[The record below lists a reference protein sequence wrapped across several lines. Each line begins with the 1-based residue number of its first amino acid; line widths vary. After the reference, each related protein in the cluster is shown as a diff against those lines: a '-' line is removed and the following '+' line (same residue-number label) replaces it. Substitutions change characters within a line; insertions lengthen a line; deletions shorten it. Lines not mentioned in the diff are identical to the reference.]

1 MGARVADKMKF
12 IGDLKAGME
21 LQSEPFLLHDVVR
34 RQSKDGRPFLLLTLR
49 DRTGQVAG
57 VFWDVPLTVDVWARP
72 GLAVRVTGRVNLYKE
87 SIQVSVNDMTRA
99 AGLDLTAFLPA
110 SRRSL
115 EAMRAELRAAVV
127 TLAEPWQTLAAHLLL
142 EGELAE
148 RYATAPA
155 ARGMHHAFI
164 GGLLEHSL
172 SMVAVAR
179 LLAGHYPHVDVDLLV
194 CGALLHD
201 MGKAYEYALEEGFAY
216 SEDGRL
222 VGHIVRGVVL
232 IERAAAELGFPADQL
247 QRLIHLI
254 ISHHG
259 TTEWGSPIV
268 PKTLEAV
275 LLHQIDLLD
284 SRVGGFM
291 DHIGHDDS
299 GAAWTTKRSE
309 MFGTELRRPA
319 GFSRVAGPDE
329 DDEIA

>member
-1 MGARVADKMKF
+1 
-12 IGDLKAGME
+12 ME
-21 LQSEPFLLHDVVR
+21 LQGEPFLLHDVAR
-34 RQSKDGRPFLLLTLR
+34 RQSKDGRPFLLITLR
-49 DRTGQVAG
+49 DRTGQIAG
-57 VFWDVPLTVDVWARP
+57 VFWDVPLTVDAWARP
-72 GLAVRVTGRVNLYKE
+72 GLAVLVSGRVNLYKDA
-87 SIQVSVNDMTRA
+87 IQVSVNDMTRA
-99 AGLDLTAFLPA
+99 AGLDLTVFLPA
-110 SRRSL
+110 SRRPQ
-115 EAMRAELRAAVV
+115 EAMRAELRAVV
-127 TLAEPWQTLAAHLLL
+127 AGLAEPWQTLTAYLLL

-148 RYATAPA
+148 RYAVAPA

-172 SMVAVAR
+172 SMAAVAR
-179 LLAGHYPHVDVDLLV
+179 LLAGHYPHVDADLLV

-201 MGKAYEYALEEGFAY
+201 MGKAYEYALEEGFTY

-232 IERAAAELGFPADQL
+232 VERAAAELGLPPAEL

-254 ISHHG
+254 VSHHG

-284 SRVGGFM
+284 SRVGGFL
-291 DHIGHDDS
+291 DHVGHDNS

-309 MFGTELRRPA
+309 MFGTELRRPD
-319 GFSRVAGPDE
+319 GFSAAAAGPDDSE
-329 DDEIA
+329 EMA

>member
-1 MGARVADKMKF
+1 MADKTKF

-21 LQSEPFLLHDVVR
+21 LQGEPFLLHDVVR

-49 DRTGQVAG
+49 DRTGQIAG
-57 VFWDVPLTVDVWARP
+57 VYWDVPLTVDVWARA
-72 GLAVRVTGRVNLYKE
+72 GLAVSVTGRVNLYKDA
-87 SIQVSVNDMTRA
+87 IQVSVNEMTRA
-99 AGLDLTAFLPA
+99 AGLDLTVFLPT
-110 SRRSL
+110 SRRAR
-115 EAMRAELRAAVV
+115 EAMRGELRQCVAA
-127 TLAEPWQTLAAHLLL
+127 LAEPWQTLAAYLLL

-148 RYATAPA
+148 RYAVAPA

-172 SMVAVAR
+172 SMAAVAR
-179 LLAGHYPHVDVDLLV
+179 LLARHYPHVDADLLV

-232 IERAAAELGFPADQL
+232 IEQAAAELGFPAAEL
-247 QRLIHLI
+247 QQLIHLI

-284 SRVGGFM
+284 SRIGGFM
-291 DHIGHDDS
+291 DHVGNDGS
-299 GAAWTTKRSE
+299 GADWTTKRSE
-309 MFGTELRRPA
+309 MFGTELRRPT
-319 GFSRVAGPDE
+319 GFSHAAGPDGSE
-329 DDEIA
+329 PVV